1 LNGGSPN
8 ARRRAAL
15 LVLCVAAGWAAAG
28 PGHAFCDLVFKDVA
42 EYAPIVVLVE
52 YRSPRQADPYLQ
64 VVEVLKGRTE
74 TEILQ
79 LGSKGLNLYKPAQ
92 GDRFLLAL
100 TRERRLVQTIAGM
113 GACSAK
119 SVLAIR
125 KGKVRSIDRD
135 NWDGSGKAPNLDQ
148 LRTEFTTAP

>member
-1 LNGGSPN
+1 M
-8 ARRRAAL
+8 
-15 LVLCVAAGWAAAG
+15 
-28 PGHAFCDLVFKDVA
+28 FKDVA

-52 YRSPRQADPYLQ
+52 YRSPKQTDPYLQ
-64 VVEVLKGRTE
+64 IVEVLKGRTE

-79 LGSKGLNLYKPAQ
+79 LGSRGLKFYEPAQ

-100 TRERRLVQTIAGM
+100 TRESRLVQTVAGM

-125 KGKVRSIDRD
+125 KGKVRSIDRN
-135 NWDGSGKAPNLDQ
+135 NWDGTGKAPNLDQ
-148 LRTEFTTAP
+148 LRTELTTAP

>member
-1 LNGGSPN
+1 M
-8 ARRRAAL
+8 
-15 LVLCVAAGWAAAG
+15 
-28 PGHAFCDLVFKDVA
+28 FKDVA

-52 YRSPRQADPYLQ
+52 YRSPKQTDPYLQ
-64 VVEVLKGRTE
+64 IVEVLKGRTE

-79 LGSKGLNLYKPAQ
+79 LGSRGLKLYEPAQ

-100 TRERRLVQTIAGM
+100 TRESRLVQTVAGM

-125 KGKVRSIDRD
+125 KGKVRSIDRN
-135 NWDGSGKAPNLDQ
+135 NWDGTGKAPNLDQ
-148 LRTEFTTAP
+148 LRTELTTAP

>member
-1 LNGGSPN
+1 MI
-8 ARRRAAL
+8 
-15 LVLCVAAGWAAAG
+15 LCVAAGWAAAA

-52 YRSPRQADPYLQ
+52 YRSPKRADPYLQ
-64 VVEVLKGRTE
+64 IVEVLKGRTE
-74 TEILQ
+74 TEVLQ
-79 LGSKGLNLYKPAQ
+79 LGSHGLSFYEPVH

-100 TRERRLVQTIAGM
+100 TRERRLIKTVAGM

-135 NWDGSGKAPNLDQ
+135 NWDGTGKAPNLDQ
-148 LRTEFTTAP
+148 LRTELTTTP